1 MLRATTDGAT
11 SRAKRG
17 EYREGGPSRR
27 RSSHGGATAG
37 VALRGRPK
45 RKFRVF
51 GQARVSLRPASTLV
65 KVGMLGGVSVDF
77 AIALTDLVR
86 RKR

>member
-1 MLRATTDGAT
+1 
-11 SRAKRG
+11 
-17 EYREGGPSRR
+17 
-27 RSSHGGATAG
+27 
-37 VALRGRPK
+37 
-45 RKFRVF
+45 
-51 GQARVSLRPASTLV
+51 VSLRPASTLV